1 MVPGALGTPLSYC
14 WNDPN
19 IRKLPAV
26 PTPEIA
32 AAFKKLEES
41 HVRLTEV
48 SRQLYEA
55 IARGPSVGDPL
66 YKELTEEWE
75 QALREM
81 KSAISAV
88 IELLRVE

>member
-1 MVPGALGTPLSYC
+1 M
-14 WNDPN
+14 
-19 IRKLPAV
+19 

-32 AAFKKLEES
+32 AAFKKLEEN
-41 HVRLTEV
+41 HARLTEV

-55 IARGPSVGDPL
+55 IANGPSVGDPR

-88 IELLRVE
+88 IKLLHGG

>member
-1 MVPGALGTPLSYC
+1 M
-14 WNDPN
+14 
-19 IRKLPAV
+19 PA
-26 PTPEIA
+26 PEIA

-41 HVRLTEV
+41 HVHLTEV

-55 IARGPSVGDPL
+55 IASGPSVGDPR

-75 QALREM
+75 LALREM

>member
-1 MVPGALGTPLSYC
+1 MPIVRETIRALGVDVIVPS
-14 WNDPN
+14 
-19 IRKLPAV
+19 PATV
-26 PTPEIA
+26 PTRSEP
-32 AAFKKLEES
+32 L
-41 HVRLTEV
+41 
-48 SRQLYEA
+48 
-55 IARGPSVGDPL
+55 ARGPSVGDPL